1 MNLCICEFWNST
13 NQLQSNITLEHIEIS
28 MLSHKIV
35 ENWNSF
41 KIIVIGR
48 WLNGN
53 KSAEWKN
60 VQIFLYDTVFM
71 YWRNIEKYTNFC
83 MVCTF
88 NVVQTHQESNN
99 RGVDGSFGFGPFP
112 WFHPQ
117 LTIDLTYLVEYLLW
131 KSMSDWTQGVWR
143 VLAVLRL
150 LLTNCWGTLPVC
162 WWSCGRR
169 KEYQRGS
176 RR

>member
-1 MNLCICEFWNST
+1 MNLCICELWNST

-41 KIIVIGR
+41 KIIVISR

-53 KSAEWKN
+53 KTAEWKT

-83 MVCTF
+83 MLCTF

-99 RGVDGSFGFGPFP
+99 RRVDGSFGFGPFP

-117 LTIDLTYLVEYLLW
+117 LTIDLTLSSIFCGNPCLTEPRVFEVSLQSCAFCSRTVEALCLYVDDLVVE
-131 KSMSDWTQGVWR
+131 GR
-143 VLAVLRL
+143 NIREAVED
-150 LLTNCWGTLPVC
+150 
-162 WWSCGRR
+162 
-169 KEYQRGS
+169 K
-176 RR
+176 